1 MFSERE
7 DDVAVVSV
15 MLAGGQCGAS
25 ELAGLAWR
33 NARPVVWLQGPGG
46 AHLRGTVWLVQDV

>member
-1 MFSERE
+1 
-7 DDVAVVSV
+7 

-33 NARPVVWLQGPGG
+33 KASCVAAGQG